1 MPESSKLKPSKL
13 PSQAKARMKVKRG
26 KGKKPQSLVSHLQ
39 EFWTSWLGKKTVE
52 RDAKQHPS
60 YTATNIANP
69 LIKPPANR
77 QPSRPPAVTQK
88 SNQPTNPK
96 PTESNQQPEP
106 VQKIARKRDRD
117 RTKGGVSLPP
127 IVRSLLSSASTVI
140 GSGAVAAVVIM
151 AILALTHPDSP
162 FLLTPKATQSCQ
174 TKLNGQWQSNWG
186 SISFEEKANSQ
197 SITGKYD
204 YENLDRGKVKGK
216 LTGSLEGNT
225 LGFSWQETSER
236 GQELKGK
243 GSFLFQNQCKDF
255 YGSYGSGEAESGK
268 GNWRGNVIKI
278 LPIKK

>member
-1 MPESSKLKPSKL
+1 
-13 PSQAKARMKVKRG
+13 MKVKRG

-52 RDAKQHPS
+52 RDDAKQRPH
-60 YTATNIANP
+60 TATNIANP
-69 LIKPPANR
+69 PTNPSTNPPTNPPA
-77 QPSRPPAVTQK
+77 SRLPAVTQK
-88 SNQPTNPK
+88 SNQPTNSK
-96 PTESNQQPEP
+96 LAESNQQPEP
-106 VQKIARKRDRD
+106 QPVQKIARKHDRD
-117 RTKGGVSLPP
+117 KGVSLPP

-140 GSGAVAAVVIM
+140 GSGAVAAAVIM

-162 FLLTPKATQSCQ
+162 FLLTLKTAQSCQ

-216 LTGSLEGNT
+216 LTGNLEGNT

-268 GNWRGNVIKI
+268 GNWRGNAIKI